1 MASRDINLLVPELRE
16 KYYEFDRLMRSKGI
30 DYIVTCTARTILE
43 QMALYV
49 QGRLPA
55 DEVVKFREVAGMRTD
70 VPLASLTRKVTWTLN
85 SRHVTNMFDKDL
97 DNDLARAFDIAII
110 KHEGDRQIALWN
122 LKADVNDN
130 DIPDYEEAG
139 SIGESVGLVWGGRW
153 KPRDLCHFQLPG
165 EAV

>member
-1 MASRDINLLVPELRE
+1 MASRDIKLLVPELQVIFH
-16 KYYEFDRLMRSKGI
+16 EFDYQMKRKGI
-30 DYIVTCTARTILE
+30 PYIITCTARSILE

-55 DEVVKFREVAGMRTD
+55 GEVIKFREVAGMRTD

-85 SRHVTNMFDKDL
+85 SRHVTNMFDEDL

-110 KHEGDRQIALWN
+110 KREGDRQIALWN

-153 KPRDLCHFQLPG
+153 KNRDLCHFQLP
-165 EAV
+165 